1 MYYRALATVGTLE
14 ICLGPFGPPFWSIYL
29 VKSFF
34 FLRPMTGLTNRPSVR
49 FIDTGA
55 PLTRPSR
62 NSRGCSRG
70 GSLCPYLSV
79 AKITTSDGTVVGIGM
94 KRWHDTTF
102 TFFGEDFRLYSSC
115 ANSLQTF
122 EKCRPPNAGRRH
134 HDRSKM
140 THSTNRD
147 TRAYN
152 SFMVSQPLNICSI
165 SIRLRGVNHR
175 FTTSS
180 GSILETIDLVK
191 QSDSGHCRAQTD
203 DPTKGYQFL

>member
-122 EKCRPPNAGRRH
+122 EKCRPPNAQRH
-134 HDRSKM
+134 HDRSKK
-140 THSTNRD
+140 D
-147 TRAYN
+147 TKGYN
-152 SFMVSQPLNICSI
+152 SSLAPQLLNICSI
-165 SIRLRGVNHR
+165 SIQLRGVSHR

-180 GSILETIDLVK
+180 GSILKTIDLVK
-191 QSDSGHCRAQTD
+191 
-203 DPTKGYQFL
+203 